1 MRPLVYAYSERD
13 PRIRRLSSIGLR
25 TWLALVAETA
35 NTASN
40 EIAITDALA
49 LVGSVVFTTL
59 VDAELIADATLQDHA
74 DHVALLARGDLWE
87 LE

>member
-1 MRPLVYAYSERD
+1 MRPLVYAYHAHD
-13 PRIRRLSSIGLR
+13 PRIRQLSTIGHR
-25 TWLALVAETA
+25 AWLALVAETA
-35 NTASN
+35 NTDSN

-49 LVGSVVFTTL
+49 LVGSVVFQTL
-59 VDAELIADATLQDHA
+59 VEAELIADATLQDHA